1 MFRRAK
7 NFLADVLQQA
17 DMILLALCCAA
28 TLFGITMV
36 YSATRYMQTNRLVI
50 IQGCALVLGVVLYLL
65 VSMVDLSEVVKKW
78 KWLTMF
84 NFGFILLLLTP
95 FGRSDGTGNRAWLKF
110 PGFPV
115 SIQPAELVKLTF
127 ILVLAYQLVWLKEHR
142 DLKSVPSVAMLG
154 VHLLALVGIYY
165 KVSADMGSALVY
177 IFIFACV
184 AFAAGVAIRWFVMGL
199 LGGGIAFFLLWEYD
213 KVSSYMKERFY
224 VVFHHDYDPQG
235 VGWQQ
240 TRGLMALGGGKLTGE
255 GYLHGTQTQSSNAW
269 SLPARHT
276 DFIFCTIGEELG
288 MIGCLLAL
296 ALLTAIIVRC
306 VLVARR
312 AKSPLESYICV
323 GIAAMLIF
331 QTVINVGMCLFLV
344 PVIGLTLPFF
354 SYGGSSIVTLF
365 LAMGMVSGIHKR
377 TSPEWLR

>member
-115 SIQPAELVKLTF
+115 SIQPARAGVSAR
-127 ILVLAYQLVWLKEHR
+127 LAQGAPRPQERPVGR
-142 DLKSVPSVAMLG
+142 DAGRPSAG
-154 VHLLALVGIYY
+154 ARRHLL
-165 KVSADMGSALVY
+165 
-177 IFIFACV
+177 
-184 AFAAGVAIRWFVMGL
+184 
-199 LGGGIAFFLLWEYD
+199 
-213 KVSSYMKERFY
+213 
-224 VVFHHDYDPQG
+224 
-235 VGWQQ
+235 
-240 TRGLMALGGGKLTGE
+240 
-255 GYLHGTQTQSSNAW
+255 
-269 SLPARHT
+269 
-276 DFIFCTIGEELG
+276 
-288 MIGCLLAL
+288 
-296 ALLTAIIVRC
+296 
-306 VLVARR
+306 
-312 AKSPLESYICV
+312 
-323 GIAAMLIF
+323 
-331 QTVINVGMCLFLV
+331 
-344 PVIGLTLPFF
+344 
-354 SYGGSSIVTLF
+354 
-365 LAMGMVSGIHKR
+365 
-377 TSPEWLR
+377 

>member
-115 SIQPAELVKLTF
+115 ICEGHVHVPADAKAAIDAGAWAVVAGTGITHPTSIT
-127 ILVLAYQLVWLKEHR
+127 
-142 DLKSVPSVAMLG
+142 S
-154 VHLLALVGIYY
+154 
-165 KVSADMGSALVY
+165 
-177 IFIFACV
+177 
-184 AFAAGVAIRWFVMGL
+184 WFVAA
-199 LGGGIAFFLLWEYD
+199 I
-213 KVSSYMKERFY
+213 
-224 VVFHHDYDPQG
+224 
-235 VGWQQ
+235 
-240 TRGLMALGGGKLTGE
+240 E
-255 GYLHGTQTQSSNAW
+255 G
-269 SLPARHT
+269 
-276 DFIFCTIGEELG
+276 
-288 MIGCLLAL
+288 
-296 ALLTAIIVRC
+296 
-306 VLVARR
+306 
-312 AKSPLESYICV
+312 
-323 GIAAMLIF
+323 
-331 QTVINVGMCLFLV
+331 
-344 PVIGLTLPFF
+344 
-354 SYGGSSIVTLF
+354 
-365 LAMGMVSGIHKR
+365 
-377 TSPEWLR
+377 

>member
-199 LGGGIAFFLLWEYD
+199 LGGGIAFF
-213 KVSSYMKERFY
+213 S
-224 VVFHHDYDPQG
+224 
-235 VGWQQ
+235 
-240 TRGLMALGGGKLTGE
+240 A
-255 GYLHGTQTQSSNAW
+255 
-269 SLPARHT
+269 
-276 DFIFCTIGEELG
+276 
-288 MIGCLLAL
+288 
-296 ALLTAIIVRC
+296 
-306 VLVARR
+306 
-312 AKSPLESYICV
+312 V
-323 GIAAMLIF
+323 GIRQGQQLYERA
-331 QTVINVGMCLFLV
+331 FLRR
-344 PVIGLTLPFF
+344 L
-354 SYGGSSIVTLF
+354 
-365 LAMGMVSGIHKR
+365 
-377 TSPEWLR
+377 SPRL

>member
-1 MFRRAK
+1 
-7 NFLADVLQQA
+7 
-17 DMILLALCCAA
+17 
-28 TLFGITMV
+28 
-36 YSATRYMQTNRLVI
+36 MQTNRLVI

-240 TRGLMALGGGKLTGE
+240 MRGLMALGGGKLTGE

-377 TSPEWLR
+377 TAPEWLR

>member
-1 MFRRAK
+1 MA
-7 NFLADVLQQA
+7 
-17 DMILLALCCAA
+17 
-28 TLFGITMV
+28 
-36 YSATRYMQTNRLVI
+36 
-50 IQGCALVLGVVLYLL
+50 
-65 VSMVDLSEVVKKW
+65 EV
-78 KWLTMF
+78 
-84 NFGFILLLLTP
+84 
-95 FGRSDGTGNRAWLKF
+95 

-255 GYLHGTQTQSSNAW
+255 GIS
-269 SLPARHT
+269 
-276 DFIFCTIGEELG
+276 
-288 MIGCLLAL
+288 
-296 ALLTAIIVRC
+296 TAPR
-306 VLVARR
+306 RR
-312 AKSPLESYICV
+312 AATR
-323 GIAAMLIF
+323 GAF
-331 QTVINVGMCLFLV
+331 QRGT
-344 PVIGLTLPFF
+344 
-354 SYGGSSIVTLF
+354 
-365 LAMGMVSGIHKR
+365 R
-377 TSPEWLR
+377 TSSSAPSARSWV

>member
-115 SIQPAELVKLTF
+115 SIQP
-127 ILVLAYQLVWLKEHR
+127 
-142 DLKSVPSVAMLG
+142 
-154 VHLLALVGIYY
+154 
-165 KVSADMGSALVY
+165 ADMGSALVY

-377 TSPEWLR
+377 TAPEWLR

>member
-255 GYLHGTQTQSSNAW
+255 G
-269 SLPARHT
+269 
-276 DFIFCTIGEELG
+276 LG

-331 QTVINVGMCLFLV
+331 QTVINIGMCLFLV

-377 TSPEWLR
+377 TAPEWLR

>member
-142 DLKSVPSVAMLG
+142 DLKSVPSRCWAS
-154 VHLLALVGIYY
+154 ICWRS
-165 KVSADMGSALVY
+165 SAS
-177 IFIFACV
+177 I
-184 AFAAGVAIRWFVMGL
+184 IR
-199 LGGGIAFFLLWEYD
+199 
-213 KVSSYMKERFY
+213 
-224 VVFHHDYDPQG
+224 
-235 VGWQQ
+235 
-240 TRGLMALGGGKLTGE
+240 
-255 GYLHGTQTQSSNAW
+255 
-269 SLPARHT
+269 SLPIWAAPSS
-276 DFIFCTIGEELG
+276 ISSSSP
-288 MIGCLLAL
+288 A
-296 ALLTAIIVRC
+296 
-306 VLVARR
+306 
-312 AKSPLESYICV
+312 SPLPRAWPS
-323 GIAAMLIF
+323 A
-331 QTVINVGMCLFLV
+331 
-344 PVIGLTLPFF
+344 GL
-354 SYGGSSIVTLF
+354 
-365 LAMGMVSGIHKR
+365 
-377 TSPEWLR
+377 

>member
-1 MFRRAK
+1 
-7 NFLADVLQQA
+7 
-17 DMILLALCCAA
+17 
-28 TLFGITMV
+28 
-36 YSATRYMQTNRLVI
+36 
-50 IQGCALVLGVVLYLL
+50 
-65 VSMVDLSEVVKKW
+65 
-78 KWLTMF
+78 
-84 NFGFILLLLTP
+84 
-95 FGRSDGTGNRAWLKF
+95 
-110 PGFPV
+110 
-115 SIQPAELVKLTF
+115 
-127 ILVLAYQLVWLKEHR
+127 
-142 DLKSVPSVAMLG
+142 
-154 VHLLALVGIYY
+154 
-165 KVSADMGSALVY
+165 MGSALVY

-276 DFIFCTIGEELG
+276 DFIFCAIGEELG

-377 TSPEWLR
+377 TAPEWLR